1 MLVLKVYGKDLLR
14 KDTEVFESQTGSWRI
29 IRLNWN
35 LIDLKEIVTAWLGWE
50 AISKWQLWNQYCDF
64 ETLPVIDLEKSFRMI
79 DCVGWATL
87 CNTVGNTGGQHCVG
101 QNTVLGAW
109 QEKWVSSEQPRA
121 WNGWVGQGQWAASSS
136 TSSRSWKL
144 MLSSFQVLNPRLPKI
159 FAPPPIF
166 LTDPNLS
173 GVKYLEHK
181 GSADLLSSN
190 FTLRCQFH
198 PPTPQLQW

>member
-87 CNTVGNTGGQHCVG
+87 CNAGQHSEHTVG
-101 QNTVLGAW
+101 NTVLGAVLGVLCAVLDCVGCLAR
-109 QEKWVSSEQPRA
+109 KVSE
-121 WNGWVGQGQWAASSS
+121 QWAASSLEWVGGS
-136 TSSRSWKL
+136 GTVSSIVINIISIMKTDVVQAPGFKPKVAQNICTTAHFPHGSKSKWRQIFGTQRKCRS
-144 MLSSFQVLNPRLPKI
+144 P
-159 FAPPPIF
+159 
-166 LTDPNLS
+166 
-173 GVKYLEHK
+173 
-181 GSADLLSSN
+181 
-190 FTLRCQFH
+190 
-198 PPTPQLQW
+198 LQ

>member
-101 QNTVLGAW
+101 CLAR
-109 QEKWVSSEQPRA
+109 KVSE
-121 WNGWVGQGQWAASSS
+121 QWAASSLEWVGGS
-136 TSSRSWKL
+136 GTVSSIVINIISIMRTDVVQLPGFKPKVAQNICTTAHFPHGSKSKWRQIFGTQRKCRS
-144 MLSSFQVLNPRLPKI
+144 P
-159 FAPPPIF
+159 
-166 LTDPNLS
+166 
-173 GVKYLEHK
+173 
-181 GSADLLSSN
+181 
-190 FTLRCQFH
+190 
-198 PPTPQLQW
+198 LQ